1 MPSKQASQQGME
13 VLQAQLEQMVGML
26 SEAETKRDELQ
37 AQLTA
42 ALAAQK
48 AAEAAAH
55 SAKSQ
60 CAALEELMSEAN
72 EARDSAE
79 AATSEQRGALRLR
92 GTR

>member
-1 MPSKQASQQGME
+1 ME

-60 CAALEELMSEAN
+60 CAALEELSDALTLGEVP
-72 EARDSAE
+72 
-79 AATSEQRGALRLR
+79 AAWRNVAPKSNKPLGSFLVDLLLTCNL
-92 GTR
+92 